1 MRNRFN
7 NQLSSVNE
15 STALLKSK
23 LLFRFSQRRRS
34 WISRQSFPSR
44 KQSGFASFFST
55 GGGGGVD
62 FASISASPAK
72 AEKDRTNA
80 KIKTKAGILAMF
92 PGILVGIFIIK
103 DWQYKNR
110 QVVCKLFVQ

>member
-34 WISRQSFPSR
+34 WISKQSLPSK

-55 GGGGGVD
+55 GGGGAVD
-62 FASISASPAK
+62 FASVSAGPAND
-72 AEKDRTNA
+72 AGVQRTA
-80 KIKTKAGILAMF
+80 MLASKAGIFLIISSVA
-92 PGILVGIFIIK
+92 LVVSFINKITIE
-103 DWQYKNR
+103 Q
-110 QVVCKLFVQ
+110 